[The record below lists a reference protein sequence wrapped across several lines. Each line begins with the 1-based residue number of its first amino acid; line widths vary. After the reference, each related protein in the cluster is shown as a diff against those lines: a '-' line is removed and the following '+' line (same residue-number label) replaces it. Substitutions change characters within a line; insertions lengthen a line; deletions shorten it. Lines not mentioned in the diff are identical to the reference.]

1 MKTSHV
7 TIQVRKIRC
16 ENSNKKQLN
25 DSHIYPACTRARQSK
40 AIDFDVNNNHDLLKG
55 GGGGSGGHIL
65 PLKAGLSP

>member
-25 DSHIYPACTRARQSK
+25 DSHIYPACTRARQGK
-40 AIDFDVNNNHDLLKG
+40 AIDFDVYNNHDLLK